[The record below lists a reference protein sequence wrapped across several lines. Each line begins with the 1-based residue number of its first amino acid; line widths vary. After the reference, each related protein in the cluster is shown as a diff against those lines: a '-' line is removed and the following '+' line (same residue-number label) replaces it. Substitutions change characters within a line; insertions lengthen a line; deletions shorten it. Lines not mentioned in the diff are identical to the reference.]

1 MKWNNNAKKDAL
13 CLKELLKKR
22 VLCYSH
28 KFAFI
33 PLIHCIILHTIRIAL
48 RCLKITFNNLIRKN
62 DLRNYVVLKF
72 DVLLTK
78 FYD

>member
-1 MKWNNNAKKDAL
+1 MWKGKMKWNNNAKKDAL

-48 RCLKITFNNLIRKN
+48 RCLKITFTLSEKMIYEITLYSNLMC
-62 DLRNYVVLKF
+62 F
-72 DVLLTK
+72 
-78 FYD
+78 